1 MWEGNVLQRR
11 TGGREGV
18 RKERRRGERTRK
30 EEERRRGKR
39 RRREKEGPAAPQWGL
54 CGTCTQPGIPFPDIV
69 FEHPE
74 LGVGYSENQAAERRW
89 RESKS
94 PTRAF
99 HYLGQRSE
107 AAEGGA
113 PPGWGRDRVV
123 PRNRPSWESHLGLR
137 MRVQEMVVEGDLG
150 RGARGGTSD
159 LGRGPQRG

>member
-39 RRREKEGPAAPQWGL
+39 RRREEGPEAPQWGL
-54 CGTCTQPGIPFPDIV
+54 CGTCTQPSIPFPDIV

-74 LGVGYSENQAAERRW
+74 LGVGYSENKAAERRRP

-94 PTRAF
+94 LF

-137 MRVQEMVVEGDLG
+137 MRVQEMVVEGGLG
-150 RGARGGTSD
+150 RGAQGGTYD
-159 LGRGPQRG
+159 LGPGPQRG